1 MAKILVGLSGGVDS
15 AVATARLQAAGHEV
29 SGFFMQ
35 LESPSRPWSRPVT
48 SAEPVDALAD
58 AHRVADFL
66 GVELQVWD
74 LAERFNR
81 VVMDSFVQAYR
92 DGLTPNPCVH
102 CNRFI
107 KFGYVIERARREGFD
122 YVATGHYARLWRP
135 GQVGLIPVGVPPT
148 VAEGAFPDFALLR
161 GSAIGKDQS
170 YVLAGARA
178 EALARAVFPLGDVTD
193 KAATRAEAEALGI
206 PVAGKRDSFDIC
218 FIPDGDTRGF
228 LRGCIGAALGQIVD
242 EDGAVVGSHDGAFQY
257 TVGQRRGLH
266 IPRPHQDGAPRYV
279 VGTDA
284 ETNTV
289 FVAPRQAL
297 TVTEIQAGPA
307 VNWLTDPTRLGL
319 GATGEGKL
327 DLVGLTIQFR
337 AHGQPVTPQ
346 AVHLESSTDGTKLQ
360 VALPPTA
367 GVTGV
372 APGQS
377 LVLYQDSP
385 QGDRVIAQATITATD
400 CGPNL

>member
-1 MAKILVGLSGGVDS
+1 MGLSGGVDS

-92 DGLTPNPCVH
+92 EGLTPNPCVH

-107 KFGYVIERARREGFD
+107 KFGYVIERALREGFD

-135 GQVGLIPVGVPPT
+135 GQAGLIPAEVPQT
-148 VAEGAFPDFALLR
+148 GADGAFPDFALLR
-161 GSAIGKDQS
+161 GSAMGKDQS

-178 EALARAVFPLGDVTD
+178 AALARAVFPLGDVTD

-218 FIPDGDTRGF
+218 FLPDGDTRGF
-228 LRGCIGAALGQIVD
+228 LRGCIGAAPGPIVD

-266 IPRPHQDGAPRYV
+266 IPRPHTDGAPRYV
-279 VGTDA
+279 QGPDP

-297 TVTEIQAGPA
+297 TVTEIHAGPA
-307 VNWLTDPTRLGL
+307 VNWLIDPTKLGL
-319 GATGEGKL
+319 GATGEGQL
-327 DLVGLTIQFR
+327 DPPGLTIQFR
-337 AHGQPVTPQ
+337 AHGKPVTPQ
-346 AVHLESSTDGTKLQ
+346 GVYLETGDGGIELRVVLQ
-360 VALPPTA
+360 PADE
-367 GVTGV
+367 VTGV

-385 QGDRVIAQATITATD
+385 RGDRVIAQATITATD
-400 CGPNL
+400 SGPHL

>member
-35 LESPSRPWSRPVT
+35 LESPSRPWSRPVA
-48 SAEPVDALAD
+48 SADPVDALAD
-58 AHRVADFL
+58 ARRVADFL

-107 KFGYVIERARREGFD
+107 KFGYVIERALREGFD

-135 GQVGLIPVGVPPT
+135 GQAGLIPVEVPQTGVDDT
-148 VAEGAFPDFALLR
+148 FPDFALLR
-161 GSAIGKDQS
+161 GSAMGKDQS

-178 EALARAVFPLGDVTD
+178 AALARAVFPLGDVTD
-193 KAATRAEAEALGI
+193 KAATRAEAQALGI

-218 FIPDGDTRGF
+218 FLPDGDTRGF
-228 LRGCIGAALGQIVD
+228 LRGCIGAAPGPIVD

-266 IPRPHQDGAPRYV
+266 IPRPHADGAPRYV
-279 VGTDA
+279 QGTDP

-297 TVTEIQAGPA
+297 TVTEIHAGPA
-307 VNWLTDPTRLGL
+307 VNWLIDPTSLGL
-319 GATGEGKL
+319 GATGEGEL
-327 DLVGLTIQFR
+327 DPTGLTIQFR
-337 AHGQPVTPQ
+337 AHGKPVTPQ
-346 AVHLESSTDGTKLQ
+346 GVYLETGDDGIELR
-360 VALPPTA
+360 VALQPVDE
-367 GVTGV
+367 VTGV

-377 LVLYQDSP
+377 LVLYQDSL

-400 CGPNL
+400 SGPHL

>member
-107 KFGYVIERARREGFD
+107 KFGYVIERALREGFD

-135 GQVGLIPVGVPPT
+135 GQAGLIPEGIPQT
-148 VAEGAFPDFALLR
+148 GADGAFPDFALLR
-161 GSAIGKDQS
+161 GSAMGKDQS

-178 EALARAVFPLGDVTD
+178 AALARAVFPLGDVTN
-193 KAATRAEAEALGI
+193 KAATRAEAQALGI

-228 LRGCIGAALGQIVD
+228 LRGCIGVAPGPIVD

-266 IPRPHQDGAPRYV
+266 IPRPHEDGAPRYV
-279 VGTDA
+279 AGTDP

-297 TVTEIQAGPA
+297 TVTEIHAGPT
-307 VNWLTDPTRLGL
+307 VNWLVDPTSLGL
-319 GATGEGKL
+319 GATGEGEL
-327 DLVGLTIQFR
+327 DPAGLTIQFR
-337 AHGQPVTPQ
+337 AHGKPIAPRDVCLK
-346 AVHLESSTDGTKLQ
+346 ATDGGTELRVGLQ
-360 VALPPTA
+360 PADE
-367 GVTGV
+367 VTGV

-385 QGDRVIAQATITATD
+385 QGDRVIAQATITAAAT
-400 CGPNL
+400 PL

>member
-1 MAKILVGLSGGVDS
+1 MAKVLVGLSGGVDS
-15 AVATARLQAAGHEV
+15 AVATARLQAAGHQV
-29 SGFFMQ
+29 TGFFMH
-35 LESPSRPWSRPVT
+35 LESPQRPWSRPVT

-58 AHRVADFL
+58 ARRVADFL

-107 KFGYVIERARREGFD
+107 KFGYVIERATREGFD

-135 GQVGLIPVGVPPT
+135 DQAGLIPAGVPQT
-148 VAEGAFPDFALLR
+148 SADGAFPNFALLR
-161 GSAIGKDQS
+161 GSAMGKDQS

-178 EALARAVFPLGDVTD
+178 TALARAVFPLGDVTD
-193 KAATRAEAEALGI
+193 KATTRAEAEALGI

-228 LRGCIGAALGQIVD
+228 LRGCLGAAPGPIVD

-266 IPRPHQDGAPRYV
+266 IPRPHADGAPRYV
-279 VGTDA
+279 ASTDP

-297 TVTEIQAGPA
+297 TVTEIHAGPA
-307 VNWLTDPTRLGL
+307 VNWLTDPTSLGL
-319 GATGEGKL
+319 SATGEGQL
-327 DLVGLTIQFR
+327 DPAGLTIQFR
-337 AHGQPVTPQ
+337 AHGKPVTPRG
-346 AVHLESSTDGTKLQ
+346 VYLETGDGGTELR
-360 VALPPTA
+360 VALQPTDEI
-367 GVTGV
+367 TGV

-377 LVLYQDSP
+377 LVLYQESP
-385 QGDRVIAQATITATD
+385 QGDRAIAQATITATD
-400 CGPNL
+400 SEPHL